1 MKPIID
7 HIQITVK
14 NMKIAEPFYDKLMPI
29 LGYSLTDKIS
39 AVIEEHDLYVVE
51 YLNESFDFAICSP
64 RTTFKSDT
72 IHRRKPGAFHHMAF
86 RANSRKEVDELYLR
100 IKQMDDEGKELSLGL
115 LSQVAQHRGN
125 NDGNE

>member
-39 AVIEEHDLYVVE
+39 AVIEEQ
-51 YLNESFDFAICSP
+51 
-64 RTTFKSDT
+64 
-72 IHRRKPGAFHHMAF
+72 G
-86 RANSRKEVDELYLR
+86 
-100 IKQMDDEGKELSLGL
+100 
-115 LSQVAQHRGN
+115 
-125 NDGNE
+125 

>member
-72 IHRRKPGAFHHMAF
+72 IPVQTLNHLTF
-86 RANSRKEVDELYLR
+86 RFVKHNFIFDPL
-100 IKQMDDEGKELSLGL
+100 
-115 LSQVAQHRGN
+115 
-125 NDGNE
+125 